1 MVSQQQTVAQQTTA
15 QQTQYALLL
24 GIDWADREHE
34 VCCRNSQ
41 TKKRDHQQVKQDPN
55 LLHEWLG
62 KLQQHYPAQKI
73 AVAVEQKQGALIHGL
88 RE

>member
-1 MVSQQQTVAQQTTA
+1 MISQQQTGAQQTE
-15 QQTQYALLL
+15 YALLL

-34 VCCRNSQ
+34 VCCWNSQ

-55 LLHEWLG
+55 ALHEWLG
-62 KLQQHYPAQKI
+62 KLQQNYPGQKI